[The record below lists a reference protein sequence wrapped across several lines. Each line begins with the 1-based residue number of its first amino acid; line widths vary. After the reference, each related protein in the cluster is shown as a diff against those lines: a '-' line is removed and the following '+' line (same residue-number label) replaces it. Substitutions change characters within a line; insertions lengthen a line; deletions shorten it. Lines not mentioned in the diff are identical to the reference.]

1 VRSSLDVLTRV
12 PAVPLDAKLRDL
24 FLRSAKQ
31 VGVDAPELFSGAGHD
46 AENSQ
51 LAGVP
56 TGMLF
61 VRSTGGSHNPNELAT
76 LDDAVLGARAL
87 AVALGELAA

>member
-1 VRSSLDVLTRV
+1 MVEAVLADWRT
-12 PAVPLDAKLRDL
+12 APLDPKLRDL
-24 FLRSAKQ
+24 FHRTAKA
-31 VGVDAPELFSGAGHD
+31 VGVAAPDLFSGAGHD
-46 AENSQ
+46 AENAQ

-76 LDDAVLGARAL
+76 LDDAVLGAGAL
-87 AVALGELAA
+87 ALALRELAG

>member
-1 VRSSLDVLTRV
+1 M
-12 PAVPLDAKLRDL
+12 DAKLTDL
-24 FLRSAKQ
+24 FLRSAKA
-31 VGVDAPELFSGAGHD
+31 VGVAAPELFSGAGHD
-46 AENSQ
+46 AENAA

-87 AVALGELAA
+87 ALALTELAG

>member
-1 VRSSLDVLTRV
+1 LGG
-12 PAVPLDAKLRDL
+12 P
-24 FLRSAKQ
+24 
-31 VGVDAPELFSGAGHD
+31 GHD
-46 AENSQ
+46 AENAQ

-76 LDDAVLGARAL
+76 LDDAVQGARAL
-87 AVALGELAA
+87 ALALRELAG

>member
-1 VRSSLDVLTRV
+1 VRSTVDVLTRV
-12 PAVPLDAKLRDL
+12 PAVPLDAALRDL
-24 FLRSAKQ
+24 FLRGATV
-31 VGVDAPELFSGAGHD
+31 VGVDPPELFSGAGHD
-46 AENSQ
+46 AENAQ

-87 AVALGELAA
+87 AFALQELAG

>member
-1 VRSSLDVLTRV
+1 VSPPFRST
-12 PAVPLDAKLRDL
+12 
-24 FLRSAKQ
+24 RSAAAI
-31 VGVDAPELFSGAGHD
+31 GVSAPELFSGAGHD
-46 AENSQ
+46 AENAQ

-76 LDDAVLGARAL
+76 LDDAVQGAQAL
-87 AVALGELAA
+87 ALALRELAG

>member
-1 VRSSLDVLTRV
+1 MYAR
-12 PAVPLDAKLRDL
+12 
-24 FLRSAKQ
+24 
-31 VGVDAPELFSGAGHD
+31 GVFSGPGQD

-87 AVALGELAA
+87 AIALKELAG

>member
-1 VRSSLDVLTRV
+1 
-12 PAVPLDAKLRDL
+12 
-24 FLRSAKQ
+24 
-31 VGVDAPELFSGAGHD
+31 VDAPELFSGAGHD
-46 AENSQ
+46 AENAQ

-87 AVALGELAA
+87 ALALRELAG

>member
-1 VRSSLDVLTRV
+1 MKSSIDVLTRV
-12 PAVPLDAKLRDL
+12 PAVPLDAALRDL
-24 FLRSAKQ
+24 CLRSAKG
-31 VGVDAPELFSGAGHD
+31 VGVEALELFSGAGHD
-46 AENSQ
+46 AENAQ

-87 AVALGELAA
+87 AQALKELAG